1 MFKINLFCN
10 TSPKNKVNKKL
21 VDVKRGLE
29 GELRDSCSLIDPVIR
44 MKIDDV
50 STLKHTNY
58 MHIEKFDRWYFI
70 TNIVT
75 LRNHIV
81 EISGHVDVLMT
92 YKDDIGKCSAIL
104 SRTGNT
110 SKGNHY
116 LDDNLMATY
125 QDTYNVNYAFP
136 HKFSKSGQSLLLSV
150 AGVGSSGV

>member
-1 MFKINLFCN
+1 MFKINLFSN

-75 LRNHIV
+75 MRNHIV
-81 EISGHVDVLMT
+81 EISAHVDVLMT

-110 SKGNHY
+110 SK
-116 LDDNLMATY
+116 
-125 QDTYNVNYAFP
+125 
-136 HKFSKSGQSLLLSV
+136 
-150 AGVGSSGV
+150 